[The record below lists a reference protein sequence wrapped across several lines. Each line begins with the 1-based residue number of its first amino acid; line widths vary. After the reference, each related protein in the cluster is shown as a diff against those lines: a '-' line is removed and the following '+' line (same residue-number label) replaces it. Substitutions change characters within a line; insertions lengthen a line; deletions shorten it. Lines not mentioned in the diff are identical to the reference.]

1 MYALKPG
8 FLDRLEVG
16 VNLGLTNIIQIDRK
30 DLIAG

>member
-16 VNLGLTNIIQIDRK
+16 VNLGLTNIIQREVWVWI
-30 DLIAG
+30 G